1 MIKNIVFD
9 LGNVLI
15 SFRPSE
21 FFDKKKYPENIKAK
35 ILSDIFGSK
44 EWGML
49 DNGEINTPEVI
60 DAIALKSS
68 LKKEEIAH
76 IFNLRTKLMFPLDQ
90 NVRLLPGLKKR
101 GFRLYFL
108 SNFPMDIFEEV
119 KTGYYF
125 FKYFDGGIISAEAK
139 FSKPDSR
146 IYVILLE
153 KYSLI
158 PKECLYI
165 DDLEINVK
173 AAEAAGMKGLVTLG
187 SLEISKE
194 IESALNSSFQTAKF
208 KDIRP
213 DK

>member
-21 FFDKKKYPENIKAK
+21 FFNKKKYPENIKAK

-146 IYVILLE
+146 IYEILLE